1 MQWAYVVIFV
11 LLVLDCLLPVLP
23 AETSVIA
30 GGALAAGGQL
40 QLPVVLVATVTA
52 VAAGDLLTHEAARR
66 GGRRLFGRWTCK
78 GRSRR
83 ALAKTTTALHR
94 WGGGI
99 VAAGRFVPMG
109 RTTVALVTGYARFP
123 RRRFLPALL
132 LGAVLWSCYMVS
144 LGYLGG
150 RVFDQPYAAAGV
162 GSVVSLAVTAVF
174 AVWQVR
180 APRSAGQDRTEGSA
194 MSFTD
199 KVEHKAEELK
209 GAAKEKFGDAT
220 DNERLQAEGAAERAA
235 AKAKQAGDHVKDA
248 GADVKDAFT
257 N

>member
-30 GGALAAGGQL
+30 GGALAAGGHL
-40 QLPVVLVATVTA
+40 QLPVVLFATVTA

-66 GGRRLFGRWTCK
+66 GGRRLFGRWTRK
-78 GRSRR
+78 GRPRR
-83 ALAKTTTALHR
+83 VLTATTVALHR

-109 RTTVALVTGYARFP
+109 RTAVALATGYSRFP

-132 LGAVLWSCYMVS
+132 VGAVLWSCYMVS

-174 AVWQVR
+174 AGWHVR
-180 APRSAGQDRTEGSA
+180 APRRVQDKTG
-194 MSFTD
+194 
-199 KVEHKAEELK
+199 
-209 GAAKEKFGDAT
+209 G
-220 DNERLQAEGAAERAA
+220 
-235 AKAKQAGDHVKDA
+235 KDQR
-248 GADVKDAFT
+248 
-257 N
+257 